1 MTLSTDGRC
10 RLHYN
15 CRMSK
20 NKGHSASKSNK
31 QGKEKQIA
39 TSKTTGH
46 TNTTSTQA
54 GNTSPTENE
63 CETTATRKIWVRDW
77 VSFWITVAAFV
88 IALIGIPI
96 AYVQIMQSNA
106 AYRQTI
112 DQFEES
118 GPRYSWF
125 YLDAIT
131 PLTTIKD
138 GVLYSQPVV
147 GAVISNTGRT
157 GDTPIAMQRATERE
171 ETLMVCMP
179 GTDQA
184 GIMNPDE
191 PAVLG
196 LGKPRL
202 EPGDSRV
209 IFFIGPLDHT
219 TYNPQSGAHLHG
231 SPFEITHDMTLY
243 SASGREYHPVFLTNV
258 SKTVIDYYESTNLNR
273 ARIQCANLVNEH
285 YNGIKTPLFSV
296 TDEEHS

>member
-1 MTLSTDGRC
+1 MGKRG
-10 RLHYN
+10 
-15 CRMSK
+15 K
-20 NKGHSASKSNK
+20 KHSSR
-31 QGKEKQIA
+31 EKQTRRLETQHA
-39 TSKTTGH
+39 GKQEAPDTKNQKTLGEQNDTASTAPPTG
-46 TNTTSTQA
+46 QPDK
-54 GNTSPTENE
+54 NTSREK
-63 CETTATRKIWVRDW
+63 AVQIRDW
-77 VSFWITVAAFV
+77 IDFCLSLISSI
-88 IALIGIPI
+88 IAIVGIPI
-96 AYVQIMQSNA
+96 AVVQIMQGNA
-106 AYRQTI
+106 AYRQAI
-112 DQFEES
+112 EQFEES

-219 TYNPQSGAHLHG
+219 AYNPQSGAHLHG

-243 SASGREYHPVFLTNV
+243 SASGREYHPTFLTNV
-258 SKTVIDYYESTNLNR
+258 SKTVINYYESTNLNR
-273 ARIQCANLVNEH
+273 ARIQCANLANEH
-285 YNGIKTPLFSV
+285 YNGIKTPLFSA
-296 TDEEHS
+296 TEEEHS